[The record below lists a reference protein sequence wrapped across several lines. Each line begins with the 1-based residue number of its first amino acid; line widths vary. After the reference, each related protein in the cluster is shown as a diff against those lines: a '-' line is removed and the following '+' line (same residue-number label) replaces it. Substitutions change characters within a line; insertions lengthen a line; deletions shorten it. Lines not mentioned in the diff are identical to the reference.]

1 MKHLSGAETCVTEIL
16 QASKI
21 WPIIIKSIIAF
32 VYSCL
37 FLPYFL
43 AVTHNVCLLFKMV
56 KTTKSIGDPVAG
68 VGHQRLKTRPWP
80 K

>member
-21 WPIIIKSIIAF
+21 WPIIIKSIFAV

-43 AVTHNVCLLFKMV
+43 IVTHNFCCLLFKMV
-56 KTTKSIGDPVAG
+56 KTKSIGDPVAG
-68 VGHQRLKTRPWP
+68 VGHERLKTRPWP